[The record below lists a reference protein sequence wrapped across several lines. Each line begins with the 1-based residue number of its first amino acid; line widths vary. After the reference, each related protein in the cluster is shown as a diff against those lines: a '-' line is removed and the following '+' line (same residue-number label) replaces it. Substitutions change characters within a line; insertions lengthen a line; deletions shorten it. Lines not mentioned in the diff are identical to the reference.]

1 MPIGDEP
8 KPVPIDKVIRAKGD
22 RIRLRSDSTAGQEF
36 NISHLQGLRHGQKV
50 VRRWE
55 ASTGFKILDRAQT
68 DPRRRSE
75 LRLRPSRSPR
85 AARHV
90 EAPRSMR
97 KGTSPVKS
105 PSTYYRLRLRQVRP
119 AV

>member
-22 RIRLRSDSTAGQEF
+22 RIRLRSHSTAGQEF
-36 NISHLQGLRHGQKV
+36 NISHLQGLLHGQKV

-68 DPRRRSE
+68 DPCRRGE
-75 LRLRPSRSPR
+75 LRLRPVEEPARG
-85 AARHV
+85 AACRGAEKHA
-90 EAPRSMR
+90 EGYFA
-97 KGTSPVKS
+97 VKI
-105 PSTYYRLRLRQVRP
+105 PSTY
-119 AV
+119 